1 MRPIPLL
8 IAGMSILMLALVGV
22 LVFVVL
28 PGSGGGGGPGRA
40 TVSDHGA
47 GGAVD
52 SEARIELE
60 LMRGDIE
67 NLQAAIATLE
77 GQLDELRRQQDGGD
91 ASILDGAEQSFGDG
105 ENEIID
111 SYAQVVLVADRR
123 NINQGLFVASPAY
136 LIEKL
141 GMPREDLND
150 NCQSM
155 TNPRLRDKLVNEPV
169 GPIRVSMLKPAA
181 DSLARVFENIRKT
194 DKDLYD
200 RINTAGSLCVRR
212 IRGSANSVS
221 THSFGLAVDLN
232 IDGHLDTLGDGKT
245 QLGLTIL
252 ADFFN
257 TEGWVW
263 GAAFGREDSMHFE
276 VSKKQLDDWIAQG
289 LL

>member
-1 MRPIPLL
+1 MRLIPVL
-8 IAGMSILMLALVGV
+8 IGVLSLIMVALVGV

-28 PGSGGGGGPGRA
+28 PGSGPGETGDAPVTEDSYTGG
-40 TVSDHGA
+40 S
-47 GGAVD
+47 VD
-52 SEARIELE
+52 NQARIDLE

-67 NLQAAIATLE
+67 NLQIQIAQLEQRLNQAAADSA
-77 GQLDELRRQQDGGD
+77 GGFQDGG
-91 ASILDGAEQSFGDG
+91 SG
-105 ENEIID
+105 ETLNTGPNEIID
-111 SYAQVVLVADRR
+111 QYSQVVLVADRR
-123 NINQGLFVASPAY
+123 QINQGLFVATPSY

-150 NCQSM
+150 NCQQM
-155 TNPRLRDKLVNEPV
+155 TNPRLVDKLVTEPV
-169 GPIRVSMLKPAA
+169 GPIKVQMLRPAVE
-181 DSLARVFENIRKT
+181 SLRRVFDNIQTT

-232 IDGHLDTLGDGKT
+232 IDGVLDTLGDGKT

-263 GAAFGREDSMHFE
+263 GAAFSREDSMHFE
-276 VSKKQLDDWIAQG
+276 ISKKQLDEWIAAG

>member
-1 MRPIPLL
+1 MRLIPIL
-8 IAGMSILMLALVGV
+8 IGVLSLIMVALVGV

-28 PGSGGGGGPGRA
+28 PGGGTGTGSSGDGGGDVF
-40 TVSDHGA
+40 T

-52 SEARIELE
+52 SQARIDNE
-60 LMRGDIE
+60 LMRGDID
-67 NLQAAIATLE
+67 NLRIQIAQLEQKLNELAADSAGGFE
-77 GQLDELRRQQDGGD
+77 DGG
-91 ASILDGAEQSFGDG
+91 SG
-105 ENEIID
+105 EIQNTGPNEIID
-111 SYAQVVLVADRR
+111 QYTQVVMVADRR
-123 NINQGLFVASPAY
+123 QINQGLFVAAPSY

-141 GMPREDLND
+141 GMPRPDLND
-150 NCQSM
+150 NCQQM
-155 TNPRLRDKLVNEPV
+155 TNPRLVDKLVTEQV
-169 GPIRVSMLKPAA
+169 GPIRVQMLRPAA
-181 DSLARVFENIRKT
+181 DSLKRVFDNIQKT

-200 RINTAGSLCVRR
+200 RISTAGSLCVRR

-232 IDGHLDTLGDGKT
+232 IDGRLDTLGDGRT

-276 VSKKQLDDWIAQG
+276 ISKKQLDEWIAAG